1 MGQTIEVTSVLM
13 GEVALFD
20 TDRTMTGQDGRGF
33 DSVAATSG
41 DTTTAARLAAA
52 LFQGD
57 PAINRVYVLSNQVT
71 VRQTGEWSDETAAA
85 AAGVVRDFFIFYDEN
100 RVISPAPAGD

>member
-1 MGQTIEVTSVLM
+1 MGQTIEVKSVLM

-52 LFQGD
+52 LFERD

-71 VRQTGEWSDETAAA
+71 VRQTGEWSDETAAT
-85 AAGVVRDFFIFYDEN
+85 AAGVVRDFLIFYDEN
-100 RVISPAPAGD
+100 RGVSPQPAGD